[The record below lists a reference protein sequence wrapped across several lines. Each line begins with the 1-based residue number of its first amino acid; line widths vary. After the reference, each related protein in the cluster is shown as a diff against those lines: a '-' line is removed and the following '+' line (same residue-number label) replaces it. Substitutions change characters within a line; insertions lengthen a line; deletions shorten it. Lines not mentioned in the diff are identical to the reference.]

1 MSNPN
6 DQLTI
11 SALAATYGRDRRTVS
26 RMLRGMAPSS
36 TSDYRGRTLNRYR
49 RGDVEAVITAPTDHD
64 SIKAAFER
72 LHGARADT
80 LKLKRRLRDGDA
92 ISADVLVAELF
103 NRFVTTRSA
112 MLGFTN
118 KHGGQFMQIQGL
130 EDRSKARADLKAL
143 LRRAMAEIGLD
154 LCQPFTWEE
163 TK

>member
-11 SALAATYGRDRRTVS
+11 SALAAAYGRDRRTVS

-36 TSDYRGRTLNRYR
+36 TSEYRGRTLNRYR

-64 SIKAAFER
+64 SLKAAFER
-72 LHGARADT
+72 LHGARADI

-92 ISADVLVAELF
+92 ICADVILAELV
-103 NRFVTTRSA
+103 NRFIRTRSA

-118 KHGGQFMQIQGL
+118 KYGAQFTQFQGY

-143 LRRAMAEIGLD
+143 LRRAMEEIGRD
-154 LCQPFTWEE
+154 LCQPFTWEK